1 MTHISKV
8 FGVNVFKKFEPTA
21 LSKRIAKL
29 GADQTFSKR
38 RSFSELAT
46 YVDYKNVHINWSKS
60 RRLLS
65 LPIRA
70 IDARL
75 DKNGELLIS
84 RKPFYMT
91 IKRAHKKVMAFL
103 EKIEGTLQKSKKVKR
118 VKVEEAIV
126 PSQTVMPQAVPQV
139 AKSKTAAQIMN

>member
-1 MTHISKV
+1 MNKV
-8 FGVNVFKKFEPTA
+8 FGVNVFRKFEPTA

-29 GADQTFSKR
+29 GTDQTFSKR

-60 RRLLS
+60 ERLIS
-65 LPIRA
+65 IPVRA
-70 IDARL
+70 IDARIE
-75 DKNGELLIS
+75 KNGELLIS

-103 EKIEGTLQKSKKVKR
+103 EKIEATLPKPKKVNK
-118 VKVEEAIV
+118 VKTEEHIV
-126 PSQTVMPQAVPQV
+126 SLQAVMPQPVPQV
-139 AKSKTAAQIMN
+139 AKSKTAAQIAN